1 MPFLVGPSNSGKST
15 VLYPIDDLF
24 GPHRVAHKPAL
35 GSSFGL
41 RNIVSGMKRFMF
53 RDDFRPVEFAHEKT
67 VPVSV
72 FLSLFIGQPSEIQV
86 SQSFNDGN
94 PDVIWQRGVAFTGK
108 SEGLWEP
115 TKRVSAEDIR
125 HMRSRCHEFHFHTPL
140 SQGSLRDV
148 QPCPSCMCR
157 WILRGAAAY
166 DAEMG
171 LRPIPSTGATEVIA
185 PMPSIRRTSAIQGLP
200 ELLAVLVLGDSIAD
214 ALVEDLENLGAARVS
229 ELTIVDW
236 EAIRAWSVLRPL
248 QRRRLLQHTGAS

>member
-53 RDDFRPVEFAHEKT
+53 WDDFRPVEFAHEKT

-108 SEGLWEP
+108 SEGL
-115 TKRVSAEDIR
+115 
-125 HMRSRCHEFHFHTPL
+125 
-140 SQGSLRDV
+140 
-148 QPCPSCMCR
+148 
-157 WILRGAAAY
+157 
-166 DAEMG
+166 
-171 LRPIPSTGATEVIA
+171 
-185 PMPSIRRTSAIQGLP
+185 
-200 ELLAVLVLGDSIAD
+200 
-214 ALVEDLENLGAARVS
+214 
-229 ELTIVDW
+229 
-236 EAIRAWSVLRPL
+236 
-248 QRRRLLQHTGAS
+248 